1 MIERVYYMEDKKQV
15 DFSEYIKLHE
25 TGYTLDK
32 VKPIGNQ
39 TFQVLKDCGVDV
51 RIIDRDK
58 NLGLLYRL
66 NQLGTF
72 SKDTREYSHRY
83 FYSIPIQ
90 TVNGTIV
97 GFIYRTVFDKKYTT
111 VSRDFSSTEK
121 KVPLM
126 FGFYKDFADFDKY
139 NGCKPV
145 IVCEGLKDCITLKKI
160 YPYVLSNNTSHM
172 GLNLQVLSN
181 LTNKFILIYDN
192 DTAGKDGTQEDIAKV
207 QKMKYD
213 VIEIKIGYGYKD
225 ITDCMENKEYFKK
238 LNDKPTESVQL
249 LEHKNN
255 GCTALGRSAIVS
267 R

>member
-1 MIERVYYMEDKKQV
+1 MEEKRKV
-15 DFSEYIKLHE
+15 EISEYIQLHE
-25 TGYTLDK
+25 TGIPLNK
-32 VKPIGNQ
+32 VRPIANQ
-39 TFQVLKDCGVDV
+39 TFEVLRSSGIDV

-58 NLGLLYRL
+58 NLGLLYKL
-66 NQLGTF
+66 GQLGTF

-83 FYSIPIQ
+83 FYSVPIQ
-90 TVNGTIV
+90 TVSGTIV

-111 VSRDFSSTEK
+111 VSRAFSDKEK

-139 NGCKPV
+139 DGCKPI

-181 LTNKFILIYDN
+181 ITNKFILVYDN
-192 DTAGKDGTQEDIAKV
+192 DNAGREGTLEDISKV

-213 VIEIKIGYGYKD
+213 VIEMKVGHGYKD
-225 ITDCMENKEYFKK
+225 ITDCMENKEYFNTLK
-238 LNDKPTESVQL
+238 EQL
-249 LEHKNN
+249 LESITLLENKND
-255 GCTALGRSAIVS
+255 GCSVLGRSALVT